1 MGIFKKIGKGIKKV
15 FSKIGRAIKKQ
26 FKRFGK
32 FMNKIGVLGQIAMM
46 FILPGVGN
54 ALLSGISG
62 AFGSIV
68 GQTAAQAGA
77 AAAGTAA
84 STAATATATAAG
96 QTAAQAAAA
105 GTAAS
110 ATASAAATA
119 AGTLGKATGMMA
131 SKSAL
136 IRGAGTVLQSAGNFV
151 SAGAKAFST
160 VTEGITSF
168 MGEFTK
174 TALNKIP
181 GVNIGSAAPT
191 FGDAWQN
198 VQNNVM
204 KNSSATLE
212 AFNKSIG
219 IKPTA
224 GATKFGTAGYTI
236 PENVTMDS
244 LAAAK
249 SVTDIAPPIT
259 AGGGT
264 LDYAPGAGPSAGLKT
279 ADVVP
284 KPMQVT
290 PDMSQADIT
299 KVDAYNAALERNASR
314 LQAETS
320 VYGDSKFVK
329 TADSLLTSPQTTT
342 QTTTTFDYSEFMKS
356 PEFKNNFTAEAQPGS
371 IEYDFGSGQKSYISP
386 DKFKSLKGINELK
399 QFQTGAEIA
408 EPKGFFAQIRENI
421 TDIPGKVR
429 TSLLDMPKRIGDMPQ
444 EFVNNLTDTVTGLP
458 NLAARAALN
467 RQPTPYYQQ
476 SSVAI
481 GSVPEFHM
489 PQSEPLQTTEDYIQM
504 YENPQRSGQ
513 GNYGFN
519 NPVGYSQFMKKFAS
533 A

>member
-15 FSKIGRAIKKQ
+15 FKKIGKAIKKQ

-32 FMNKIGVLGQIAMM
+32 FMNKIGVLGQVAMM
-46 FILPGVGN
+46 FILPGVGG
-54 ALLSGISG
+54 ALMKGLSG
-62 AFGSIV
+62 AFKSIV

-77 AAAGTAA
+77 TAAAGTAA
-84 STAATATATAAG
+84 
-96 QTAAQAAAA
+96 A
-105 GTAAS
+105 GTAA
-110 ATASAAATA
+110 AG
-119 AGTLGKATGMMA
+119 AGTATGMMA

-181 GVNIGSAAPT
+181 GVDIGSAAPS

-224 GATKFGTAGYTI
+224 GATKFGTAGYTV

-244 LAAAK
+244 IAASK
-249 SVTDIAPPIT
+249 NVTPTSIMDRRTVQTLTDGPNIGLRSAPE
-259 AGGGT
+259 
-264 LDYAPGAGPSAGLKT
+264 PGPQQLEI
-279 ADVVP
+279 
-284 KPMQVT
+284 T
-290 PDMSQADIT
+290 PDMSQADINR
-299 KVDAYNAALERNASR
+299 VDAYNSALKRNASR
-314 LQAETS
+314 LQAETN

-329 TADSLLTSPQTTT
+329 TADSLLASPQTTFDAKGFLESPYG
-342 QTTTTFDYSEFMKS
+342 QANFSTTPLE
-356 PEFKNNFTAEAQPGS
+356 GG
-371 IEYDFGSGQKSYISP
+371 IEYDFAGTKAYVDPKNLANIK
-386 DKFKSLKGINELK
+386 DINTFSS
-399 QFQTGAEIA
+399 FQTGKLGVAA
-408 EPKGFFAQIRENI
+408 PEPEGFFAQIKENI
-421 TDIPGKVR
+421 TDIPGKVK
-429 TSLLDMPKRIGDMPQ
+429 TSLLDMPKKIGEVPNQ
-444 EFVNNLTDTVTGLP
+444 FVDNLTGTVTSLP
-458 NLAARAALN
+458 SMAAKAALN

-476 SSVAI
+476 SSVSIA
-481 GSVPEFHM
+481 VPEFRM
-489 PQSEPLQTTEDYIQM
+489 PQNEPLQTTEDYVQM